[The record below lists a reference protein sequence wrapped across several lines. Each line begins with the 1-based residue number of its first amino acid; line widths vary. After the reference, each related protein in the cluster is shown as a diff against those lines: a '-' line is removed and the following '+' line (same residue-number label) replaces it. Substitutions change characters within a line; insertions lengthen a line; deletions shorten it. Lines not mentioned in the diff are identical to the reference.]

1 MANYTD
7 PNGTPVQAPSQ
18 VGGGVAGAM
27 GAVPSPQ
34 NISAY
39 ALPQNITTASSTSLD
54 LPPAIQALVD
64 MPPAGVAEGM
74 IGNIPTGTVAENPQ
88 YPDLDFRMQPTYE
101 VGGMV
106 GPGGMPQRPAGLS
119 PQMQAGPMNP
129 QMLEQQINQMLQ
141 QNPEIVARLR
151 AGIEAGIQSGE
162 LDPNELNM
170 IIQLAK
176 TVMQNPE
183 MYPQIRQMAIQR
195 GIATEADLP
204 AEFDQGLLIAII
216 AAAKSMEADVQLE
229 SAPQGGMQMPQGGM
243 QSAQMQQPQMSMA
256 TGGALPTDSPN
267 KDGSIP
273 ITAHEGEYVIPAHI
287 VKAKGTEF
295 FDTMLE
301 KYKKS

>member
-34 NISAY
+34 NIPAQ
-39 ALPQNITTASSTSLD
+39 ALPNTVTSVSLD
-54 LPPAIQALVD
+54 LPPAIQSLID
-64 MPPAGVAEGM
+64 MPAAGVAEGM
-74 IGNIPTGTVAENPQ
+74 IGNIPTGTVAENAQ
-88 YPDLDFRMQPTYE
+88 YPALDFRMQPTYE

-106 GPGGMPQRPAGLS
+106 GPGGMPQRPAGLQ
-119 PQMQAGPMNP
+119 PQGPTGPSNP

-141 QNPEIVARLR
+141 QNPEVVARLR

-204 AEFDQGLLIAII
+204 AQYDEGLVVAII
-216 AAAKSMEADVQLE
+216 AAAKSMEADVQFE
-229 SAPQGGMQMPQGGM
+229 TAPQGGM

-267 KDGSIP
+267 ADGSIP
-273 ITAHEGEYVIPAHI
+273 ITAHEGEYVIPSHI

-295 FDTMLE
+295 FDSLLE
-301 KYKKS
+301 KYKEKS

>member
-1 MANYTD
+1 MANYTN
-7 PNGTPVQAPSQ
+7 PNGNTPVEAPSQ
-18 VGGGVAGAM
+18 VGGGVAGAL
-27 GAVPSPQ
+27 GAVPNNAQ
-34 NISAY
+34 AA
-39 ALPQNITTASSTSLD
+39 ALPNNVTSVSLD
-54 LPPAIQALVD
+54 LPPAIEGLLT
-64 MPPAGVAEGM
+64 MPAAGVAEGM
-74 IGNIPTGTVAENPQ
+74 IGTIPTGTSAENSQ
-88 YPDLDFRMQPTYE
+88 YPALDFRMQPTYE

-106 GPGGMPQRPAGLS
+106 GPGGMPQRPAGLQ
-119 PQMQAGPMNP
+119 PQGPTGPSNP

-141 QNPEIVARLR
+141 QNPEVVARLR

-204 AEFDQGLLIAII
+204 AQYDEGLVVAII
-216 AAAKSMEADVQLE
+216 AAAKSMEADVQFE
-229 SAPQGGMQMPQGGM
+229 TAPQGGM

-267 KDGSIP
+267 ADGSIP
-273 ITAHEGEYVIPAHI
+273 ITAHEGEYVIPSHI

-295 FDTMLE
+295 FDSMLE
-301 KYKKS
+301 KYKEKS

>member
-7 PNGTPVQAPSQ
+7 PNGTPMVPPSQ

-27 GAVPSPQ
+27 GGVPSPQ
-34 NISAY
+34 NIPAQ
-39 ALPQNITTASSTSLD
+39 ALPNNVASSVSLD

-74 IGNIPTGTVAENPQ
+74 IGNIPTGTSAENAQ
-88 YPDLDFRMQPTYE
+88 YPALDFRMQPTYE

-119 PQMQAGPMNP
+119 PQMQTGPMNP

-204 AEFDQGLLIAII
+204 AQYDEGLVVAII
-216 AAAKSMEADVQLE
+216 AAAKSMEADVQFE
-229 SAPQGGMQMPQGGM
+229 TAPQGGM

-267 KDGSIP
+267 ADGSIP
-273 ITAHEGEYVIPAHI
+273 ITAHEGEYVIPSHI

-295 FDTMLE
+295 FDSMLE
-301 KYKKS
+301 KYKEKS